1 MYLSLPLFL
10 KFGWYMGSMMPLA
23 VWLQD
28 WRKKEMKQGHY
39 LLRLTGKYPCQH
51 WWRQML
57 LHLATEREVVCLC
70 AFWLNFHFFNINLPI
85 AHWNSVNVIIAAE
98 DEEFG
103 PGGKRIRPGISASI
117 IGELTDCNA
126 ALSQQR
132 KKRQVLVVMMQYHW
146 NYSFFSTNWL
156 VKRICSPT
164 WLSVFFFF
172 NF

>member
-1 MYLSLPLFL
+1 
-10 KFGWYMGSMMPLA
+10 MGSMMPLA

-28 WRKKEMKQGHY
+28 LRKKEMKQGHY

-51 WWRQML
+51 QWQQML

-70 AFWLNFHFFNINLPI
+70 AFWLIFIFFFNINLPI
-85 AHWNSVNVIIAAE
+85 AHWNSVNVIVAAE

-146 NYSFFSTNWL
+146 NYSVFSTNWL
-156 VKRICSPT
+156 VKRIFI
-164 WLSVFFFF
+164 LLLDFMHFFLI